1 MGIADIFFGN
11 KSEKEI
17 KRISKTVDQIEA
29 LDEKMQALSDEELRA
44 KTAEFKE
51 RLAAG
56 ETLDDLLV
64 EAFAVVREAADRTI
78 HLKHYRVQLMGG
90 IILHQGRIAEMK
102 TGEGKTWWQL
112 CRHILMRWK
121 EKAFTS

>member
-1 MGIADIFFGN
+1 MSFVDKLFGN

-17 KRISKTVDQIEA
+17 KRIEKYVDAIEA

-44 KTAEFKE
+44 KTQEFKD

-64 EAFAVVREAADRTI
+64 EARPYDPSEALSCAADGW
-78 HLKHYRVQLMGG
+78 YY
-90 IILHQGRIAEMK
+90 
-102 TGEGKTWWQL
+102 
-112 CRHILMRWK
+112 
-121 EKAFTS
+121 FTSGSYCRDEDW

>member
-1 MGIADIFFGN
+1 MGLVDKLFGN

-17 KRISKTVDQIEA
+17 KRIEKYVDAIEA

-44 KTAEFKE
+44 KTQEFKD

-64 EAFAVVREAADRTI
+64 EAFAVVRGSRPYHPPETLSCTAYGWYYSAPGT
-78 HLKHYRVQLMGG
+78 YR
-90 IILHQGRIAEMK
+90 
-102 TGEGKTWWQL
+102 
-112 CRHILMRWK
+112 
-121 EKAFTS
+121 

>member
-17 KRISKTVDQIEA
+17 KRISKTVDKIEA
-29 LDEKMQALSDEELRA
+29 LDEQMQALSDEELRA
-44 KTAEFKE
+44 KTTEFKE
-51 RLAAG
+51 RLANG

-78 HLKHYRVQLMGG
+78 HLKHYRYSSWAVSSFIRDVLP
-90 IILHQGRIAEMK
+90 R
-102 TGEGKTWWQL
+102 
-112 CRHILMRWK
+112 
-121 EKAFTS
+121 

>member
-17 KRISKTVDQIEA
+17 KRISKTVDQIET

-51 RLAAG
+51 RLAA
-56 ETLDDLLV
+56 
-64 EAFAVVREAADRTI
+64 
-78 HLKHYRVQLMGG
+78 
-90 IILHQGRIAEMK
+90 
-102 TGEGKTWWQL
+102 
-112 CRHILMRWK
+112 
-121 EKAFTS
+121 